1 MSVYKTTSIKP
12 IIARVI
18 RNTRITD
25 MTYADDIMEWIGEA
39 LDRCM
44 IRWKLEKTHKVL
56 EITNHSA
63 KLPCGLVTLNAVLFK
78 GHRLRKGTSTIDVRI
93 KPVRNADELNTY
105 FVTDTTIQAEDI
117 NSQNI
122 DLLRGVNIV
131 ESNSISQDSSE
142 HPSHHWYDLKYDYI
156 QTSFREGCITIAY
169 RIQDIDAEGY
179 PLAPDVEELREGIFW
194 YVCSKLVFTGYKLP
208 DASMDFKFCDAQSKL
223 YFRKGKNIIKH
234 ESEDDKENQIQLR
247 NNLIPPDNYYHD
259 FFINSEQ
266 RKYVR

>member
-12 IIARVI
+12 LIARVI

-25 MTYADDIMEWIGEA
+25 MTYADDIMEWIGEG

-44 IRWKLEKTHKVL
+44 IRWKLQKTSKEL
-56 EITNHSA
+56 FISNHSA
-63 KLPCGLVTLNAVLFK
+63 KLPCGLVTLNAVIFK
-78 GHRLRKGTSTIDVRI
+78 GHRLRKGLNTIDVRI
-93 KPVRNADELNTY
+93 RRTPEDQLTSF

-131 ESNSISQDSSE
+131 EPAFNEGDRDNSPE
-142 HPSHHWYDLKYDYI
+142 SHFYNLQYDYI
-156 QTSFREGCITIAY
+156 KTSFKSGCITIAY
-169 RIQDIDAEGY
+169 RTQDIDAEGY

-194 YVCSKLVFTGYKLP
+194 YVLSRLCITGYKLP
-208 DASMDFKFCDAQSKL
+208 DPSMDFKFCDAQAIKF
-223 YFRKGKNIIKH
+223 FRKAKNIIKS

-247 NNLIPPDNYYHD
+247 NNLIPPDHYYES
-259 FFINSEQ
+259 FFIGAEQ